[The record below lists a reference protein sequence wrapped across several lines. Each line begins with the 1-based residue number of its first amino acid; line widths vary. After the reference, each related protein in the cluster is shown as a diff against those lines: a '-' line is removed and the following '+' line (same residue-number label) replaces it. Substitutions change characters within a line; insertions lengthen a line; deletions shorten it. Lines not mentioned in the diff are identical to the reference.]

1 MLKTLLIGLP
11 LFLILLTYFLVLVL
25 NILERLLDNDKEY
38 VLENNVQ
45 YDLLYIV
52 TLFIP
57 IVNLYIACCTYIDI
71 IKLIIKTIKNGFTSK
86 N

>member
-1 MLKTLLIGLP
+1 M
-11 LFLILLTYFLVLVL
+11 LVL
-25 NILERLLDNDKEY
+25 NVLEKLLDNDKEY
-38 VLENNVQ
+38 VLENNIQ
-45 YDLLYIV
+45 YDLLYVV